1 MSRKQ
6 YLLLFTHSKINKRIF
21 RRKCRNSESMQGVV
35 KASAIEYMKLSGSLL
50 CLTSVV
56 CVPAWV
62 YAVPVTTAF
71 PTTTCTAQCCHATHE
86 GPRQKR
92 QELRHR
98 RFWVVLPTAA
108 KRETMDG
115 RWWLLLARC
124 PQKMRLSTCWCCLFL
139 QWQHPQQVLL
149 LRIPGKLGLTI
160 FHTDAWSMFN
170 LDSHPVS
177 TSYLHLHIKIQL
189 WELAVGRCAFFLP
202 QVFRH
207 Q

>member
-6 YLLLFTHSKINKRIF
+6 YLLLFTHFKIIKRIF
-21 RRKCRNSESMQGVV
+21 WRKYRNSESMQGVV
-35 KASAIEYMKLSGSLL
+35 KATAVKYMKLL

-71 PTTTCTAQCCHATHE
+71 PTTTCTAQRCHPTHE
-86 GPRQKR
+86 GPRRKG

-98 RFWVVLPTAA
+98 YFWVVLPTAI
-108 KRETMDG
+108 KGETMDG
-115 RWWLLLARC
+115 TRWLLLARC
-124 PQKMRLSTCWCCLFL
+124 PQKMGLSACWCCLFL

-149 LRIPGKLGLTI
+149 PRITGKLGLTS
-160 FHTDAWSMFN
+160 FHTDTWSTFSS
-170 LDSHPVS
+170 DSHPFS
-177 TSYLHLHIKIQL
+177 RPSLHLHVKIQL
-189 WELAVGRCAFFLP
+189 WELAVGRCAFFFLL